1 MSTAGGTAWTTGT
14 SAPSQLPAG
23 TKIIFVLGGPGCGKG
38 TQCDRIV
45 AKYKLTHLSAGDL
58 LREESKSGSE
68 TGQTL
73 DSIMKEG
80 KLVPQEVSSLCLC
93 ISPTGSKP
101 LDEAYASH
109 VLHTATGPGEL
120 FLCVFDLL
128 SSVARSGTATGP
140 GFDRPPSYPCGQI

>member
-1 MSTAGGTAWTTGT
+1 M
-14 SAPSQLPAG
+14 PAG
-23 TKIIFVLGGPGCGKG
+23 TKIIFVLGGPGSGKG

-80 KLVPQEVSSLCLC
+80 KLVPQEVSSLYLFF
-93 ISPTGSKP
+93 PQLDP
-101 LDEAYASH
+101 L
-109 VLHTATGPGEL
+109 
-120 FLCVFDLL
+120 
-128 SSVARSGTATGP
+128 
-140 GFDRPPSYPCGQI
+140 I

>member
-1 MSTAGGTAWTTGT
+1 MFTIQVSTAGGTAWTTGT

-23 TKIIFVLGGPGCGKG
+23 TKIIFVLGGPGSGKG

-80 KLVPQEVSSLCLC
+80 KLVPQEVSSLYLFF
-93 ISPTGSKP
+93 PQLDP
-101 LDEAYASH
+101 L
-109 VLHTATGPGEL
+109 
-120 FLCVFDLL
+120 
-128 SSVARSGTATGP
+128 
-140 GFDRPPSYPCGQI
+140 I